1 MPYFINKKKERIRYK
16 SIKGKGPGIIFI
28 HGLNSDMSGQKA
40 LSLERFARKNKLRFI
55 RFECRGHGKSDG
67 KFEDFTIS
75 DWKKDLIDIIDN
87 IAKGPQI
94 LVGSSMGGWLMFLA
108 AKARPK
114 RIAGLIGLAAAPD
127 YIDGFYKKLPLKKK
141 QEMKKK
147 GIIKYSSY
155 GFSYLIKKKYIVDG
169 RKNKILSANK
179 TSIDFI
185 VENKTVILIDDVL
198 YTGRSIRAALTALQS
213 FGRPNKV
220 ELLSLID
227 RRFSRHLPIQP
238 DYCGIQV
245 DSINNQRL
253 TVKWNEID
261 GEDAVYILSL
271 IHI

>member
-141 QEMKKK
+141 QEMNKN
-147 GIIKYSSY
+147 GIIEYSSY
-155 GFSYLIKKKYIVDG
+155 GFSYLIKKKYIVEG
-169 RKNKILSANK
+169 RKNKILNK
-179 TSIDFI
+179 EFKW
-185 VENKTVILIDDVL
+185 NKPLILIQGLKDNVVTPDVPEK
-198 YTGRSIRAALTALQS
+198 IVK
-213 FGRPNKV
+213 KV
-220 ELLSLID
+220 KGNQIQIKLLKNSDHRLSDPFDLKIMN
-227 RRFSRHLPIQP
+227 
-238 DYCGIQV
+238 
-245 DSINNQRL
+245 DSIQSIIKN
-253 TVKWNEID
+253 
-261 GEDAVYILSL
+261 
-271 IHI
+271 